1 MKTTQLAVV
10 KAPTHTAAHPVETT
24 IPTVTTSTDSTSAI
38 EAICQVVLHN
48 DDHNVADYV
57 VLCLMKVFKHDETL
71 AVKIMM
77 EAHTRGRS
85 IAEVEAE
92 SLAVRHRDQL
102 RSLGLSATVEKVG

>member
-1 MKTTQLAVV
+1 
-10 KAPTHTAAHPVETT
+10 VERT
-24 IPTVTTSTDSTSAI
+24 IPTVTTTTAITPAI
-38 EAICQVVLHN
+38 ESTCQVVLHN
-48 DDHNVADYV
+48 DDHNAAEYV
-57 VLCLMKVFKHDETL
+57 VVCLMKVFKHDQPL

-92 SLAVRHRDQL
+92 SHAVRHRDQL